1 MKVLN
6 GKKTQKIWAGW
17 AIIEKKVV
25 TLQAEIKIR

>member
-1 MKVLN
+1 MI
-6 GKKTQKIWAGW
+6 KKQKIWAGW